1 VGASRALWEESK
13 MATSNG
19 DGNHAIHNTHENKP
33 RLIFWELTK
42 GCNLRCIHCRASATE
57 LSSPTDLP
65 TETAKAI
72 IDQIAEVSKP
82 ILVLSGGEPL
92 FRKDIYELARYATE
106 RGLRAALATNG
117 TLVTKEVARK
127 IVESGV
133 KRVAISLDGADAATH
148 DVFRG
153 IPGAFDAA
161 ISGFRNLKDLGM
173 SVQINTTIARHNAH
187 QLPTVLELARSIGAD
202 ALHTFLLVP
211 VGCGVDI
218 AAEQMVPPEEYERM
232 LNWFYDQSL
241 EGGIELKATCAPHY
255 FRVARQRRAVE
266 HRSAAAA
273 EAAHAAIPAAQTA
286 PDKGALGSHHIGPTE
301 MTMPGSTGIELKP
314 HGIGQPIGHP
324 GAHPSDM
331 NAMTKGC
338 LAGTAVCFLSH
349 QGEVYPC
356 GYLPALAGDL
366 KKQPFAEIWENS
378 FVFNQL
384 RDVNNL
390 NGKCGCCEFRN
401 VCMGCRARAFAA
413 TGNYLDEEPF
423 CVYQPGSKSQTTKNA
438 NGDRHDNRNSV
449 TPAEVGR

>member
-1 VGASRALWEESK
+1 MTNLNSDGHH
-13 MATSNG
+13 SNQVSQ
-19 DGNHAIHNTHENKP
+19 NKP

-57 LSSPTDLP
+57 LSSPSDLS
-65 TETAKAI
+65 TQAAMDI
-72 IDQIAEVSKP
+72 IDQIAAVSSP

-92 FRKDIYELARYATE
+92 FRSDIFQLARYGTDK
-106 RGLRAALATNG
+106 GLRVALATNG
-117 TLVTKEVARK
+117 TLVTKQVARK
-127 IVESGV
+127 IVDSGV
-133 KRVAISLDGADAATH
+133 KRVAISLDGADALTH
-148 DVFRG
+148 DTFRG

-161 ISGFRNLKDLGM
+161 ITGFRNLKDLGM

-187 QLPTVLELARSIGAD
+187 QLPQVLELAKSLGAD

-218 AAEQMVPPEEYERM
+218 AAEQMVPPEEYEKM

-255 FRVARQRRAVE
+255 FRVVRQRRAAE
-266 HRSAAAA
+266 HHSAAAA
-273 EAAHAAIPAAQTA
+273 AQAAQPIIEAA
-286 PDKGALGSHHIGPTE
+286 KGSPNIGPTD

-314 HGIGQPIGHP
+314 HGIGKAVGHA
-324 GAHPSDM
+324 GTHPSDM

-338 LAGTAVCFLSH
+338 LAGTAVCFISN

-366 KKQPFAEIWENS
+366 KKQRFVDIWENS
-378 FVFNQL
+378 TVFNQL

-390 NGKCGCCEFRN
+390 KGKCGCCEFRN
-401 VCMGCRARAFAA
+401 VCMGCRARALAA

-423 CVYQPGSKSQTTKNA
+423 CVYEPKAKGL
-438 NGDRHDNRNSV
+438 NGI
-449 TPAEVGR
+449 TLAPASL

>member
-1 VGASRALWEESK
+1 MGNL
-13 MATSNG
+13 NG
-19 DGNHAIHNTHENKP
+19 NGQHSSHVAQNKP

-57 LSSPTDLP
+57 LSSPSDLSTRAATD
-65 TETAKAI
+65 I
-72 IDQIAEVSKP
+72 IDQIAAVSTP

-92 FRKDIYELARYATE
+92 FRSDIFQLARYGTDK
-106 RGLRAALATNG
+106 GLRVALATNG
-117 TLVTKEVARK
+117 TLVTKDVARK
-127 IVESGV
+127 IVDSGV
-133 KRVAISLDGADAATH
+133 RRVAISLDGADAITH
-148 DVFRG
+148 DTFRG

-161 ISGFRNLKDLGM
+161 ITGFRNLKNLGM

-187 QLPTVLELARSIGAD
+187 QLPHVLELAKSLGAD

-218 AAEQMVPPEEYERM
+218 AAEQMVPPEEYEKM
-232 LNWFYDQSL
+232 LNWFYDRSL

-255 FRVARQRRAVE
+255 FRVVRQRQAAE

-273 EAAHAAIPAAQTA
+273 AQAAQRVLEAA
-286 PDKGALGSHHIGPTE
+286 PDSPSIGPTD

-314 HGIGQPIGHP
+314 RGIGKAVGHP
-324 GAHPSDM
+324 GTHPPDM

-338 LAGTAVCFLSH
+338 LAGTAVCFISN

-366 KKQPFAEIWENS
+366 KKQSFADIWENS
-378 FVFNQL
+378 VVFHQL

-390 NGKCGCCEFRN
+390 KGKCGCCEFRN
-401 VCMGCRARAFAA
+401 ICMGCRARAFAA

-423 CVYQPGSKSQTTKNA
+423 CVYQPHATSLKEK
-438 NGDRHDNRNSV
+438 DI
-449 TPAEVGR
+449 TPAEVAH

>member
-1 VGASRALWEESK
+1 MLTSI
-13 MATSNG
+13 SNG
-19 DGNHAIHNTHENKP
+19 NGHPGSQSHSDQQHSKASQNKP

-57 LSSPTDLP
+57 LSSPSDLS
-65 TETAKAI
+65 TQTARNI
-72 IDQIAEVSKP
+72 IDQIAAVSSP

-92 FRKDIYELARYATE
+92 FRSDIFELARYGTDK
-106 RGLRAALATNG
+106 GLRVALATNG
-117 TLVTKEVARK
+117 TLVTKQVAQK
-127 IVESGV
+127 IVDSGV

-148 DVFRG
+148 DTFRG

-161 ISGFRNLKDLGM
+161 ITGFRNLKELGM

-187 QLPTVLELARSIGAD
+187 QLPDVLNLARSIGAD

-218 AAEQMVPPEEYERM
+218 ASEQMVPPEEYERM
-232 LNWFYDQSL
+232 LNWFYDRSL

-255 FRVARQRRAVE
+255 FRVVRQRRVAE
-266 HRSAAAA
+266 HRSVTAAAQ
-273 EAAHAAIPAAQTA
+273 AAGQELPPASTSPSRGSLGTAADI
-286 PDKGALGSHHIGPTE
+286 SPTE

-314 HGIGQPIGHP
+314 QGIGKAVGHP
-324 GAHPSDM
+324 GSHPSDM

-338 LAGTAVCFLSH
+338 LAGTAVCFISN
-349 QGEVYPC
+349 QGEVFPC

-366 KKQPFAEIWENS
+366 KKQPFADIWENS
-378 FVFNQL
+378 VVFNQL
-384 RDVNNL
+384 RDVDNL

-401 VCMGCRARAFAA
+401 VCMGCRARAYAA

-423 CVYQPGSKSQTTKNA
+423 CVYEPKTKA
-438 NGDRHDNRNSV
+438 LKDIASS
-449 TPAEVGR
+449 EVAR

>member
-1 VGASRALWEESK
+1 
-13 MATSNG
+13 MAAPHSMG
-19 DGNHAIHNTHENKP
+19 HVQEMSQNKP

-57 LSSPTDLP
+57 LSSPNDLS
-65 TETAKAI
+65 TRAAKGI
-72 IDQIAEVSKP
+72 IDQIAEVSQP

-92 FRKDIYELARYATE
+92 FRADIFELARYGTE
-106 RGLRAALATNG
+106 KGLRVALATNG
-117 TLVTKEVARK
+117 TLVTKPVARK
-127 IVESGV
+127 IVEAGV

-148 DVFRG
+148 DSFRG

-161 ISGFRNLKDLGM
+161 ITGFRNLKELGM

-187 QLPTVLELARSIGAD
+187 QLPQVLDLARSLNAD

-218 AAEQMVPPEEYERM
+218 AAEQMVPPEEYERI

-241 EGGIELKATCAPHY
+241 AGNIELKATCAPHY
-255 FRVARQRRAVE
+255 FRVVRQRRAAE
-266 HRSAAAA
+266 RRAAASQ
-273 EAAHAAIPAAQTA
+273 AATLPVSPASGDNNHR
-286 PDKGALGSHHIGPTE
+286 PSCSSHIGPTE

-314 HGIGQPIGHP
+314 HGIGRPVGHP

-338 LAGTAVCFLSH
+338 LAGTAVCFISH

-366 KKQPFAEIWENS
+366 KKQSFPDIWDNAV
-378 FVFNQL
+378 VFNEL

-390 NGKCGCCEFRN
+390 RGKCGCCEFRN

-423 CVYQPGSKSQTTKNA
+423 CVYQPGAGNPST
-438 NGDRHDNRNSV
+438 RHREGRNEEHNQ
-449 TPAEVGR
+449 PALVEIGR

>member
-1 VGASRALWEESK
+1 MTTLEG
-13 MATSNG
+13 NG
-19 DGNHAIHNTHENKP
+19 HHLDSSANPVTQKP

-57 LSSPTDLP
+57 LSSPSDLS
-65 TETAKAI
+65 TQAARDI
-72 IDQIAEVSKP
+72 IDQIAGVSSP

-92 FRKDIYELARYATE
+92 FRSDIFQLARYGTDKGM
-106 RGLRAALATNG
+106 RVALATNG
-117 TLVTKEVARK
+117 TLVTKQVAQK
-127 IVESGV
+127 IVDSGV
-133 KRVAISLDGADAATH
+133 KRVAISLDGADPLTH
-148 DVFRG
+148 DTFRG

-161 ISGFRNLKDLGM
+161 LTGFRNLKELGM

-187 QLPTVLELARSIGAD
+187 QLPKVLELAKLIGAD

-255 FRVARQRRAVE
+255 FRVVRQRRVAE

-273 EAAHAAIPAAQTA
+273 DAAHVA
-286 PDKGALGSHHIGPTE
+286 PDVLSSSLTQVSSTEASPHIGPTE

-314 HGIGQPIGHP
+314 HGIGKAVGHP
-324 GAHPSDM
+324 GTHPSDM
-331 NAMTKGC
+331 NTMTKGC
-338 LAGTAVCFLSH
+338 LAGTAVCFISH

-366 KKQPFAEIWENS
+366 TKQSFADIWQNS

-384 RDVNNL
+384 RDTNNL
-390 NGKCGCCEFRN
+390 KGKCGCCEFRN
-401 VCMGCRARAFAA
+401 VCMGCRARAFAV

-423 CVYQPGSKSQTTKNA
+423 CVYEPHTKGLKQKEKDIA
-438 NGDRHDNRNSV
+438 
-449 TPAEVGR
+449 PAEVVR